1 MPYTSALHAPLRF
14 ALPLLMGVL
23 LAGPAVGPAC
33 AQAPDTTEQ
42 APLYRVETTSGQT
55 LIGTIV
61 SETDDTVVLDTRE
74 LGEVRLDRSTVA
86 RLTQIDPDRLRDG
99 QYWYPNPQSTRYFF
113 APNALGIPQ
122 GEGYYQNTWVLLNNV
137 NYGVSDHFSL
147 GGGTVPLFLFGA
159 EIVPVWILPKVSF
172 PGPRDRVHLA
182 GGAVLGGVFGDEGG
196 GGASLLY
203 GSATVGSR
211 DRNATLGVGYGYAD
225 GSLTETPAVTLSGM
239 TRVGQSLYLVTENYI
254 FPGPETATVVS
265 AGVRWAPEN
274 FAVDFALFR
283 PLSGD
288 TGGVF
293 GLPWLGITIPFG
305 T

>member
-14 ALPLLMGVL
+14 ALSLLMGVL
-23 LAGPAVGPAC
+23 LAGPAVGLAC

-61 SETDDTVVLDTRE
+61 SKTDDTVVLDTRE

-137 NYGVSDHFSL
+137 NYGVSDHFSV

-172 PGPRDRVHLA
+172 SGPRDQVHLA

-203 GSATVGSR
+203 GSATIGSR

-225 GSLTETPAVTLSGM
+225 GSLTETPAVNLSGM
-239 TRVGQSLYLVTENYI
+239 TRVGQSLYLLTENYI
-254 FPGPETATVVS
+254 FPGPETTAVVS

-274 FAVDFALFR
+274 VAVDFALFR
-283 PLSGD
+283 PLSGGSD
-288 TGGVF
+288 GAF
-293 GLPWLGITIPFG
+293 ALPWLGVTLPFG
-305 T
+305 K